1 MKGNLLEKYTIARP
15 EEAAKPDEQ
24 EGTPDDLGA
33 FGYLRG
39 VRDRAL
45 MLEIRFKDGRRR
57 ALGYAWLHDVEFDPS
72 AGMTLHFGGRKV
84 KITGRNLNREL
95 KPSICLFDAIVRHR
109 VPWVQEA
116 AAPAAMQAA
125 REDLVVDRI
134 EISA

>member
-1 MKGNLLEKYTIARP
+1 MKGNLLEKYTITRP

-24 EGTPDDLGA
+24 EETSEDLGA

-72 AGMTLHFGGRKV
+72 VGMTLHFGSRKV
-84 KITGRNLNREL
+84 KIIGRNLNREI
-95 KPSICLFDAIVRHR
+95 SSSHYLFDAIVRHR
-109 VPWVQEA
+109 VPWIKEA
-116 AAPAAMQAA
+116 DAPAAMQAA
-125 REDLVVDRI
+125 RDDLVVDAI
-134 EISA
+134 EVT